1 MLIIAHPTSF
11 TIVLKMLFH
20 HPRKEKH
27 MTSLDVLAIMEL
39 KLMQINVTFSLTD
52 TKKQTKSK
60 YIKLYHNEYC

>member
-1 MLIIAHPTSF
+1 
-11 TIVLKMLFH
+11 
-20 HPRKEKH
+20 